1 MLKND
6 CSLHA
11 YMYDHG
17 PRIRMLN
24 DDRRFYTGTKCV
36 YRKPVKIFVRK
47 DTRFL
52 YMTICRHWNHFD
64 RRRRLHAADTRADL
78 RVHACC
84 GQGHVWAQGTL
95 GKHTLGNCVKLTHIL
110 HFLATPCPYFE
121 RFKHTLEF
129 KVLKLYSKVSA
140 CYINL
145 YGCWNG
151 HYSKS
156 F

>member
-1 MLKND
+1 MSWVSIKAPADIRRLITSFLRHNDASTSFWRYNDVIITSRIRWGVVHMLKND

-36 YRKPVKIFVRK
+36 YCKPAKIFVRK
-47 DTRFL
+47 DTLFL
-52 YMTICRHWNHFD
+52 YMTICRYWNHFD

-78 RVHACC
+78 RVHSCC

-95 GKHTLGNCVKLTHIL
+95 GKHTLGN
-110 HFLATPCPYFE
+110 
-121 RFKHTLEF
+121 
-129 KVLKLYSKVSA
+129 VS
-140 CYINL
+140 N
-145 YGCWNG
+145 
-151 HYSKS
+151 
-156 F
+156 